1 MNIHYP
7 LFSTM
12 LKPFQLLV
20 FDWDGTLMDSE
31 GRIVTSYQSATTDFG
46 LDYRSPRQIRQVI
59 GLGLDEGIAALFP
72 QMTPPQRAQFA
83 DRYHEYF
90 WATTALPTPLFPNVA
105 EILQSLLQAGYQLAV
120 ATGKSRHGLQRSL
133 TETGLTELFSSTRCA
148 EETCSK
154 PNPQMLL
161 EIMAELDVP
170 KEETLMIGDSEFD
183 LEMANNAGVASV
195 AVTYGVHEQAQLLKC
210 KPLRLFDELSELLGW
225 LRG

>member
-1 MNIHYP
+1 
-7 LFSTM
+7 M

-72 QMTPPQRAQFA
+72 QLTPPQRVQFA

-90 WATTALPTPLFPNVA
+90 WATTALPTPLFPGV
-105 EILQSLLQAGYQLAV
+105 EEVLQLLFQAGYQLAV
-120 ATGKSRHGLQRSL
+120 ATGKSRQGLQRSL
-133 TETGLTELFSSTRCA
+133 TATGLTELFSSTRCA
-148 EETCSK
+148 EDSCSK
-154 PNPQMLL
+154 PDPQMLL
-161 EIMAELDVP
+161 EIMAELDLP
-170 KEETLMIGDSEFD
+170 KEETLMIGDSAFD

-195 AVTYGVHEQAQLLKC
+195 AVTYGVHEQARLLKC
-210 KPLRLFDELSELLGW
+210 KPLQLFDELAELPGW